1 MSKLNDFIKTRTP
14 AFWLL
19 CLSAVF
25 VLIGLI
31 LALVS
36 CSAPNGAYRMLN
48 QGVFIALSIIAIVVI
63 AGILV
68 AGAFLEEKL
77 WMSILP
83 VVVIVLLGFS
93 IYILFMGKMD
103 LMGTIWFSEL
113 DRGNAVAESALNNG
127 VVGLVF
133 YVLAAL
139 ALGIGCCFRFSK
151 D

>member
-1 MSKLNDFIKTRTP
+1 
-14 AFWLL
+14 
-19 CLSAVF
+19 
-25 VLIGLI
+25 
-31 LALVS
+31 
-36 CSAPNGAYRMLN
+36 
-48 QGVFIALSIIAIVVI
+48 
-63 AGILV
+63 
-68 AGAFLEEKL
+68 
-77 WMSILP
+77 MSILP